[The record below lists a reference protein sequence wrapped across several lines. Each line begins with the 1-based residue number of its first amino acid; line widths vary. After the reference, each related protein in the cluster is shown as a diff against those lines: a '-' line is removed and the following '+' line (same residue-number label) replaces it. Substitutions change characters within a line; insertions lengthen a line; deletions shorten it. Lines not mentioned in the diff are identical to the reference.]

1 MKGGILVLLI
11 GLAVAAIVF
20 VATSG
25 HVVFLP
31 LVLLPFVFIR
41 PPGRGRR
48 RPHTGAR

>member
-31 LVLLPFVFIR
+31 LVFLPFVFIR

-48 RPHTGAR
+48 RPQTGAR